1 VGNGIDEAVVLFV
14 AAYFA
19 DEKAGVEDQTGN
31 DGAEENHAQHDF
43 YVLLPVEDDPTEAN
57 RNRSGRQ
64 QDAERQKET
73 NFAAPGNPHTAI
85 LARQNQVSPTW
96 FYLLPKNINRKERR
110 MRKDEPCWIKVCF
123 ANSAFFAVKSS
134 FEETTA
140 KLVPAHRSQPTFRS
154 HALSVLKVLADKHA
168 APNPAF

>member
-1 VGNGIDEAVVLFV
+1 MGNGINEAVVLFV

-19 DEKAGVEDQTGN
+19 DEKAGVEDQAGN

-73 NFAAPGNPHTAI
+73 NLAAPGNPHTAI

-96 FYLLPKNINRKERR
+96 F
-110 MRKDEPCWIKVCF
+110 
-123 ANSAFFAVKSS
+123 
-134 FEETTA
+134 
-140 KLVPAHRSQPTFRS
+140 
-154 HALSVLKVLADKHA
+154 
-168 APNPAF
+168 